1 MAINI
6 HPNRTIMPQTGEQIE
21 LKLTEPEC
29 VILDNGIKTYI
40 INEGQEEFSRLDFVF
55 NAGSS
60 LQTKNLIAGST
71 IQLLIDG
78 QKTCHRKK
86 LLINSTITVQ

>member
-1 MAINI
+1 
-6 HPNRTIMPQTGEQIE
+6 MPQTGEQIE

-60 LQTKNLIAGST
+60 LQAKNLIAGST

-78 QKTCHRKK
+78 TKNLSSEEIAKKTRLSWC
-86 LLINSTITVQ
+86 NS